1 MEKGREEGTR
11 QKREKGKGDEWCGNG
26 GGRAVD
32 KSGRN
37 RERRMR
43 GGGGGESKRK
53 HGILSSKSDI
63 KRRNKSQLSSDLVLG
78 RREKH

>member
-26 GGRAVD
+26 GGRGVD

-43 GGGGGESKRK
+43 GGGGGVEEKTRN
-53 HGILSSKSDI
+53 I
-63 KRRNKSQLSSDLVLG
+63 K
-78 RREKH
+78 